1 MNDIYKKMRLLDYV
15 DFLRENCENRRCH
28 NCIFKEK
35 KSCMFR
41 YKIPLQ
47 WRVDD
52 RMKEIKKHLTKHEDD
67 I

>member
-35 KSCMFR
+35 KVVC
-41 YKIPLQ
+41 LG
-47 WRVDD
+47 
-52 RMKEIKKHLTKHEDD
+52 IKFLYSGELM
-67 I
+67 IE